1 MAAQLGAF
9 KVIGDSNIR
18 NAFSTRLKL
27 SERISGQSTEFVSAT
42 AYSSGL
48 LALSDLAGAST
59 VLVSFLVNGL
69 VDATELCT
77 TLEEVDKVLEFKV
90 REYMTAIRMAAT
102 VNSDTKFFM
111 LPPLTRTT
119 PVWIE
124 SKLANVTALMTTHLE
139 GSANLFLLPPLVVLT
154 KDLETDGIHLNRS
167 TQSRLFNHI
176 MDEIFPGE
184 RSVKVKN
191 ISRERPE
198 FDEEMSSTPAKNKPA
213 KDQGGLPMET
223 ELEPVKTCNKD
234 LVLDS
239 FSPPKTSI
247 APSPTKINV
256 SPSSVCGIENRDITD
271 VRNQETGTDNVE
283 NPSFQNPD
291 LQQLYQMLS
300 NKMDRA
306 NSGSA
311 KALVKVDQVEALASK
326 TAKQVECNTMILK
339 SLHLRTAKQAEL
351 LDSHSNSLNLNVVM
365 ISGIPS
371 SLFRAPDGDLPRI
384 KTVMDKLIKFT
395 PLLTSGI
402 KFATYAKYI
411 KHPIEKLP
419 NIKAFFINADTA
431 LAFRDAANKLR
442 IEKKEFW
449 ATVYV
454 SNDPTKSTRVR
465 ICILQAIARRLSP
478 LPANAGKTIFVSRFD
493 VKPQLCFKFAGR
505 VERRFDFVAAIE
517 KYRTVL
523 KPEDKEAARKVA
535 GKTFSDDDLRQFIV
549 L

>member
-27 SERISGQSTEFVSAT
+27 SERISGQTTEFVSAA

-48 LALSDLAGAST
+48 LALSDLGSAST

-69 VDATELCT
+69 VDVTELCT
-77 TLEEVDKVLEFKV
+77 SLEEVDKVLEFKV
-90 REYMTAIRMAAT
+90 KEYMTAIRMAANINPT
-102 VNSDTKFFM
+102 IKFYM
-111 LPPLTRTT
+111 MPPLTRTT

-124 SKLANVTALMTTHLE
+124 SKLASVTAIMSTQIE
-139 GSANLFLLPPLVVLT
+139 GATNLFLLPPLLVLS

-176 MDEIFPGE
+176 MDEMFPGE
-184 RSVKVKN
+184 RSAKVKN

-198 FDEEMSSTPAKNKPA
+198 FDEEMSSTPAKNKPVDSESALHAEAGLDGA
-213 KDQGGLPMET
+213 KTRLDELTTDIWAPVIASVLP
-223 ELEPVKTCNKD
+223 KAG
-234 LVLDS
+234 S
-239 FSPPKTSI
+239 S
-247 APSPTKINV
+247 ASPT
-256 SPSSVCGIENRDITD
+256 GETRDQDMVD
-271 VRNQETGTDNVE
+271 VRTQEPEKVDNTSPV
-283 NPSFQNPD
+283 FKNPD

-300 NKMDRA
+300 KKMDGV
-306 NSGSA
+306 NNEST
-311 KALVKVDQVEALASK
+311 KALVKADHVGVLASN
-326 TAKQVECNTMILK
+326 TAKQVECNTLILK

-351 LDSHSNSLNLNVVM
+351 LDSHSNTLNLNVVM
-365 ISGIPS
+365 ISGVSS
-371 SLFRAPDGDLPRI
+371 SLFRANDGELPRI
-384 KTVMDKLIKFT
+384 KAVMDRLIKFT
-395 PLLTSGI
+395 PLLASGI

-411 KHPIEKLP
+411 KHPNDKLP

-431 LAFRDAANKLR
+431 LAFRESANKLR

-449 ATVYV
+449 ASVYV

-465 ICILQAIARRLSP
+465 ICILQAIAKRLAP

-493 VKPQLCFKFAGR
+493 VKPQLCFKFSGR
-505 VERRFDFVAAIE
+505 VEKRFDYVAAIE
-517 KYRTVL
+517 KYRSVL

>member
-27 SERISGQSTEFVSAT
+27 SERISGQTTEFVSAI

-48 LALSDLAGAST
+48 LALSDLGNAST

-77 TLEEVDKVLEFKV
+77 SLEEVDKVLEFKV
-90 REYMTAIRMAAT
+90 REYIAAIRMAAMA
-102 VNSDTKFFM
+102 NQSTKFYM
-111 LPPLTRTT
+111 MPPLTRTT

-124 SKLANVTALMTTHLE
+124 SKLANVTSLMTAQLDDT
-139 GSANLFLLPPLVVLT
+139 ANLHLLPPLIVLS
-154 KDLETDGIHLNRS
+154 KDLEADGIHLNRS

-176 MDEIFPGE
+176 MDEMFPGE

-191 ISRERPE
+191 ISRDRPD
-198 FDEEMSSTPAKNKPA
+198 FDEEMSSTPAKNKPGGIHNLPSEAEVNGVKA
-213 KDQGGLPMET
+213 KIE
-223 ELEPVKTCNKD
+223 ELTTDVWDPLITT
-234 LVLDS
+234 DS
-239 FSPPKTSI
+239 PKAGTST
-247 APSPTKINV
+247 SPTSKVNDQV
-256 SPSSVCGIENRDITD
+256 MAD
-271 VRNQETGTDNVE
+271 VRIQKNESGGAESPV
-283 NPSFQNPD
+283 FQNPD
-291 LQQLYQMLS
+291 LQQLYLMLS
-300 NKMDRA
+300 KKMDGVNNDSSRA
-306 NSGSA
+306 LT
-311 KALVKVDQVEALASK
+311 KAEQVEVLATK

-351 LDSHSNSLNLNVVM
+351 LDSHSNTLNLNVVM

-371 SLFRAPDGDLPRI
+371 SQFRADDGELPRV

-395 PLLTSGI
+395 PLLTSGV
-402 KFATYAKYI
+402 KFAIYAKYI
-411 KHPIEKLP
+411 KHPEDKLP
-419 NIKAFFINADTA
+419 NIKAFFINSDTA

-442 IEKKEFW
+442 IAKKEFW
-449 ATVYV
+449 ASIYV
-454 SNDPTKSTRVR
+454 SNDPTKATRVR
-465 ICILQAIARRLSP
+465 ICVLQAIAKRLAP

-493 VKPQLCFKFAGR
+493 VKPQLCFKFSGR
-505 VERRFDFVAAIE
+505 VERRFDYVAAIE
-517 KYRTVL
+517 KYRSVL
-523 KPEDKEAARKVA
+523 KPEDKEAAKKVA

>member
-48 LALSDLAGAST
+48 LALSDLGNAST

-77 TLEEVDKVLEFKV
+77 SLEEVDKVIEFKV
-90 REYMTAIRMAAT
+90 KEYMAAIRMAAT
-102 VNSDTKFFM
+102 INTDSKFYLM
-111 LPPLTRTT
+111 PPLTRTT

-124 SKLANVTALMTTHLE
+124 SKLATVTANMKTHIE
-139 GSANLFLLPPLVVLT
+139 DANNLFILPPLVVLS

-167 TQSRLFNHI
+167 TQARLFNHI

-184 RSVKVKN
+184 RSTKVKN
-191 ISRERPE
+191 MSRERPD
-198 FDEEMSSTPAKNKPA
+198 FDEEMSSTPAKNKPGALPAGTEVEGA
-213 KDQGGLPMET
+213 KMSMEDIIT
-223 ELEPVKTCNKD
+223 
-234 LVLDS
+234 DS
-239 FSPPKTSI
+239 LT
-247 APSPTKINV
+247 PTRSTLSS
-256 SPSSVCGIENRDITD
+256 SPSLIRPNSSPAGVSSEQDMMD
-271 VRNQETGTDNVE
+271 VRTQDTKPRDTIGPT
-283 NPSFQNPD
+283 FQNPD

-300 NKMDRA
+300 EKMDGV
-306 NSGSA
+306 NNDSSKTMA
-311 KALVKVDQVEALASK
+311 KVNQVGALVEK
-326 TAKQVECNTMILK
+326 TATQVECNTQILK

-365 ISGIPS
+365 ISGIPIS
-371 SLFRAPDGDLPRI
+371 VFRAPDGELPRI

-395 PLLTSGI
+395 PLLVSGV

-411 KHPIEKLP
+411 KHPNDKLP

-465 ICILQAIARRLSP
+465 ICILQAVAKRLAP

-493 VKPQLCFKFAGR
+493 VKPQLCFKYAGR
-505 VERRFDFVAAIE
+505 VEKRFDFVTAME
-517 KYRTVL
+517 KYRSVL

-535 GKTFSDDDLRQFIV
+535 GKTFTEDDLRQFIV